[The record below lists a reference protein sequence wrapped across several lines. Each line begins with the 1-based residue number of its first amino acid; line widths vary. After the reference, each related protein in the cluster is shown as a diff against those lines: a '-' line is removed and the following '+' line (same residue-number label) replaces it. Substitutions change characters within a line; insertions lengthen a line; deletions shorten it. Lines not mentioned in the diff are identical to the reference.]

1 MQFGDAVQRQLS
13 EQNILK
19 GLQGPKKEEF
29 ERQKTMKVGAQQE
42 RKMTLGRKQRDS
54 NVSVK
59 VMQPIK

>member
-42 RKMTLGRKQRDS
+42 RKMTLGRK
-54 NVSVK
+54 
-59 VMQPIK
+59 